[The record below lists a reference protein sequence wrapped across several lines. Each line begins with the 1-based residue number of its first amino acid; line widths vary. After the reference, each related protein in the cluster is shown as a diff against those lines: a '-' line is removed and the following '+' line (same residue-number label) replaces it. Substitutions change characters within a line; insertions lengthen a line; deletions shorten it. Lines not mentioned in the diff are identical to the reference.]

1 MNAAFVLLMAVASF
15 TAEPAKFTAKTEK
28 ADAPAALAEEL
39 RTTLDPQTIHVLN
52 GDGTSHVRL
61 WLRKDIPM
69 RATAEQVKNG
79 LSYREI
85 PEGSFLGV
93 VQFEKPFTDFR
104 KQELPA
110 GTYSMRF
117 AVQPDTGDHKDTAPH
132 QEFCVLIALEAE
144 KSLETLELKE
154 LVKPS
159 LKVTKND
166 HPAVL
171 LMFPYYGK
179 DERPAVVAK
188 PGGVSVVQFRRS
200 VIANMKSTT
209 LGFSFVVD
217 GVSSL
222 R

>member
-1 MNAAFVLLMAVASF
+1 MNIVFILASVIAAV
-15 TAEPAKFTAKTEK
+15 EPAKFTVKTEK

-39 RTTLDPQTIHVLN
+39 RTTLDPQTVNILN
-52 GDGTSHVRL
+52 GDGTSRVRF
-61 WLRKDIPM
+61 WIRKEIPM

-110 GTYSMRF
+110 GTYSMRL

-132 QEFCVLIALEAE
+132 QDFCVLIPLESE
-144 KSLETLELKE
+144 KNLETLELKD

-159 LKVTKND
+159 LKVTMSD

-171 LMFPYYGK
+171 LMFPNYGK
-179 DERPAVVAK
+179 EEVPAITSKA
-188 PGGVSVVQFRRS
+188 GGVSLVQFRRA
-200 VIANMKSTT
+200 VIANEKPAT
-209 LGFSFVVD
+209 LGFAFVVD
-217 GVSSL
+217 GISPL